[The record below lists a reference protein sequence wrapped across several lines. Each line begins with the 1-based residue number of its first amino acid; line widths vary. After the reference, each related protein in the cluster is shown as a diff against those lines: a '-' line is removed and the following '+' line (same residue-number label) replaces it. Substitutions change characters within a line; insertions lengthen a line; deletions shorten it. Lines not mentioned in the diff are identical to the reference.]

1 MTPRNVPAKALFL
14 AALSAL
20 LLVPVSA
27 RAHQE
32 RDTEFPDGSGHVPAY
47 RSFGDGPRLVVCT
60 PQSRARIAKI
70 DRPRLRR
77 INQALLQEC
86 EYRHIQDAVDGVRRR
101 GTTIYVLPG
110 VYRENPSRR
119 QPSCARTLPQDD
131 GGPGAPVLSYE
142 EQYRCPHAQNLI
154 GIFGD
159 DPPLNGKRAC
169 DAPVCDLQIE
179 GTGRRPG
186 DVVITGGFK
195 RNGDW
200 LKLNGIRGD
209 RADGLYLKNFT
220 IQLFEFNAVYI
231 LETDG
236 FVIDEVVARYN
247 DEYGYLTYAVDHGLH
262 KNCEAYLNG
271 EAAVYP
277 GSASDINKDSTE
289 TGPLDRPAVEITG
302 CSFHHSALGMAG
314 TAGNSLYVHDNDF
327 FKNSAGVTVDSVF
340 PNHPGLPQNHGWFE
354 NNRIF
359 SNNVNYYEKY
369 LYSGKCDAKPAKRGY
384 RKGTVCPV
392 VPAPV
397 GTGML
402 IAGGSYNFVRNNAV
416 YDNWRAGF
424 MQFGVPAAIREEV
437 DPTKQFDTSHFN
449 FYVDNRLGFG
459 PRGEKLPN
467 GIDVWWDDQ
476 GEGNCWQ
483 GNLSANDEI
492 TSNTLYPGGLPD
504 CDSGGS
510 ALNPF
515 NPVKQ
520 APLVPC
526 ATYDRDDPLFRDPP
540 GCGWFQTP
548 DKPDR

>member
-1 MTPRNVPAKALFL
+1 
-14 AALSAL
+14 
-20 LLVPVSA
+20 
-27 RAHQE
+27 
-32 RDTEFPDGSGHVPAY
+32 
-47 RSFGDGPRLVVCT
+47 VCS
-60 PQSRARIAKI
+60 PQSGARIAEI
-70 DRPRLRR
+70 GRPGLRR
-77 INQALLQEC
+77 VNLSLLEEC
-86 EYRHIQDAVDGVRRR
+86 EYRHIQDAVDAVSRR

-110 VYRENPSRR
+110 VYRENPSRK
-119 QPSCARTLPQDD
+119 QPPCAQMLAQDD
-131 GGPGAPVLSYE
+131 SEPGAPVLSYE
-142 EQYRCPHAQNLI
+142 EQYKCPHAQNLI

-159 DPPLNGKRAC
+159 DTLEDDKRQCNA
-169 DAPVCDLQIE
+169 AVCDLQIE
-179 GTGRRPG
+179 GTGSRPN
-186 DVVITGGFK
+186 DVRITGGFNRK
-195 RNGDW
+195 GDW

-220 IQLFEFNAVYI
+220 IELFEFNAVYI

-236 FVIDEVVARYN
+236 FVIADVVARYN

-302 CSFHHSALGMAG
+302 CRFHHSALGMAG

-359 SNNVNYYEKY
+359 SNNVNYYERY
-369 LYSGKCDAKPAKRGY
+369 LYSGKCDKKPAKRGY

-402 IAGGSYNFVRNNAV
+402 IARGSYNFVHDNIV

-424 MQFGVPAAIREEV
+424 MRFDVPAAIREEV

-459 PRGEKLPN
+459 PRGERLPN
-467 GIDVWWDDQ
+467 GLDFWWDDQ

-483 GNLSANDEI
+483 GNRSATDEA

-510 ALNPF
+510 VL

-520 APLVPC
+520 ARSSRARPTTETILSSGTLRGAVGSRHP
-526 ATYDRDDPLFRDPP
+526 T
-540 GCGWFQTP
+540 GP
-548 DKPDR
+548 DLARHGS